1 MFRQVVP
8 QFNQIQVRAPLAHQV
23 IPRQPQVLILL
34 INKIILTMMAI
45 IIVMTVQHLA
55 MEQMIQTQGTMATVQ
70 VNN

>member
-1 MFRQVVP
+1 MFRQVVA
-8 QFNQIQVRAPLAHQV
+8 QFNQIQVLAPLAQQV
-23 IPRQPQVLILL
+23 TPRQPQVLILL
-34 INKIILTMMAI
+34 INKIVPTMMAI

>member
-1 MFRQVVP
+1 MFRQVVA
-8 QFNQIQVRAPLAHQV
+8 QFNQIQVRAPLAQQV

>member
-1 MFRQVVP
+1 MFRQVVA
-8 QFNQIQVRAPLAHQV
+8 QFNQIQVRDPLAHQV

>member
-1 MFRQVVP
+1 MFRQVVA
-8 QFNQIQVRAPLAHQV
+8 QFNQIQVLAPLAHQA

-55 MEQMIQTQGTMATVQ
+55 MEQMIQTQVTMATVQ

>member
-1 MFRQVVP
+1 MFRQVVA
-8 QFNQIQVRAPLAHQV
+8 QFNQIQVLAPLAQQV
-23 IPRQPQVLILL
+23 IPRQHRVLIPL

>member
-1 MFRQVVP
+1 MFRQVVA
-8 QFNQIQVRAPLAHQV
+8 QFNQIQVQAPLAQQA
-23 IPRQPQVLILL
+23 IPRQHRVLILL